1 MKFNKFNTVYKDFI
15 EEASPTIDPD
25 LMDPPPPA
33 PAGRPSR
40 PSRRERF
47 KNSVQDFANDPGNIL
62 TGIAKVGGY
71 DTRYDTKELDIV
83 VNNTN
88 VIKAFIKNPQ
98 EPAPTG
104 SDTRYV
110 YKKINTG
117 TPNYEALVDKIRDLN
132 PEAAD
137 RFENIIKRLDNT
149 KQNYIQIKSMLPGVG
164 TQEDRILVG
173 KIGNDIYAYYLQDV
187 AAPRAGA
194 ARRRRAS

>member
-15 EEASPTIDPD
+15 KEASPTIDPD
-25 LMDPPPPA
+25 LMDPPPPGA
-33 PAGRPSR
+33 AATSPRLSR
-40 PSRRERF
+40 WDRF
-47 KNSVQDFANDPGNIL
+47 KNSMQDFANDPGNIL

-71 DTRYDTKELDIV
+71 DIRYDTRELDIV

-98 EPAPTG
+98 EPTPTG

-110 YKKINTG
+110 YKKINIG
-117 TPNYEALVDKIRDLN
+117 TPNYEALVNKIRDLN

-137 RFENIIKRLDNT
+137 RFENIIKRLDTT

-164 TQEDRILVG
+164 TEDRILVG

-187 AAPRAGA
+187 VTPRGGA